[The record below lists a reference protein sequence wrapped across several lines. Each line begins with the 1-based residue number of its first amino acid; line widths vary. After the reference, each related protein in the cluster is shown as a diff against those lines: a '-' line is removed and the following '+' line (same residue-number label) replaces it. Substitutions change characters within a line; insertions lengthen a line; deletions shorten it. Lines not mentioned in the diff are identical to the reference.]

1 MLLPRFRQTPK
12 KDRYS
17 PRPAG
22 KTFGFG
28 QKLSA
33 GLAYTL
39 MRDADRITH
48 ILAGVRDAGVYERRT
63 GG

>member
-48 ILAGVRDAGVYERRT
+48 GRPTLNRLYSRRS
-63 GG
+63 